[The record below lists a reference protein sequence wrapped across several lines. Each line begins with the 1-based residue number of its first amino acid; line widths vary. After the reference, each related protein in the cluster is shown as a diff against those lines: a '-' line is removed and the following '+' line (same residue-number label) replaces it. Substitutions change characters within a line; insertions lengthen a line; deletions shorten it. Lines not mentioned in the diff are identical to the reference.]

1 MGFLLGLKI
10 NYFFSTIISTVTE
23 SLQDLVESQD
33 NESHLVESTTTV
45 ESDLVSF
52 VSFPQEANATIVN
65 SVKIDFFIFLYSID
79 YKYKLET
86 NRCQIIIK
94 KFN

>member
-1 MGFLLGLKI
+1 MGFLLDLKI
-10 NYFFSTIISTVTE
+10 NYLTSTE
-23 SLQDLVESQD
+23 SFTRFIESQV

-65 SVKIDFFIFLYSID
+65 RVKIDFFIFLSSID

-86 NRCQIIIK
+86 NRCQIFIK
-94 KFN
+94 NFN

>member
-1 MGFLLGLKI
+1 MGFLLDLKI
-10 NYFFSTIISTVTE
+10 NYLTSKE
-23 SLQDLVESQD
+23 SFTRFIESQV

-65 SVKIDFFIFLYSID
+65 RVKIDFFIFLSSID

-86 NRCQIIIK
+86 NRCQIFIK
-94 KFN
+94 NFN

>member
-1 MGFLLGLKI
+1 MGFLLDLKI
-10 NYFFSTIISTVTE
+10 NYLTSTE
-23 SLQDLVESQD
+23 SFTRFIESQV

-65 SVKIDFFIFLYSID
+65 SVKIDFFIFLSSID

-86 NRCQIIIK
+86 NRCQIFIK
-94 KFN
+94 NFN

>member
-1 MGFLLGLKI
+1 MGFLLDLKI
-10 NYFFSTIISTVTE
+10 NYLTSTE
-23 SLQDLVESQD
+23 SFTSFIESQVD
-33 NESHLVESTTTV
+33 ESHLVESTTTV

-65 SVKIDFFIFLYSID
+65 RVKIDFFIFLSSID

-86 NRCQIIIK
+86 NRCQIFIK
-94 KFN
+94 NFN

>member
-1 MGFLLGLKI
+1 MGFLLNLKI
-10 NYFFSTIISTVTE
+10 NYLTSTE
-23 SLQDLVESQD
+23 SFTSFIESQVD
-33 NESHLVESTTTV
+33 ESHLVESTTTV

-52 VSFPQEANATIVN
+52 VSFPQEAKATIVN
-65 SVKIDFFIFLYSID
+65 SVKIDFFIFLSSID